1 MTEFHTL
8 HIFEHMFTGKER
20 DTESGLDYFGARYY
34 SSTMGRWMSPDWN
47 AKIEPVPYSKL
58 DNPQSLNLY
67 SYVWNNPTSRNDPDG
82 HEVDLSGTAKDKA
95 EEQKRILSNVKS
107 SERGLFIS
115 TTDKNGKTTLTL
127 KDAAAGFDGKHSS
140 AYNSLVSD
148 IASKNTVSVS
158 IQATLSDAS
167 GNIRNVKSDFGGG
180 SDHT

>member
-1 MTEFHTL
+1 
-8 HIFEHMFTGKER
+8 MFTGKER